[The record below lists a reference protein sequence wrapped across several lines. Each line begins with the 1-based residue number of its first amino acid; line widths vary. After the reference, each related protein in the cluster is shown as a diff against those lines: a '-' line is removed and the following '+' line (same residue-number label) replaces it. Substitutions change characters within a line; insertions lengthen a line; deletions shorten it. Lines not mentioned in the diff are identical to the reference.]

1 MKNRMRCIF
10 DKVYEQRD
18 EMTKFVIK
26 YLNENQNYPQEINLH
41 NFETTK
47 FIYNQNKKNGAQSKQ
62 IEEST
67 KQPKIIDK
75 DSIISNCP
83 TCKFGKI
90 RVILSNGNNYFIGC
104 TNFPTCRHT
113 GSLSNQPIEV
123 LISSN

>member
-41 NFETTK
+41 NFETKK

-83 TCKFGKI
+83 TCKVGKI

-104 TNFPTCRHT
+104 TNFPTCSHS
-113 GSLSNQPIEV
+113 GSLSNQPIDV
-123 LISSN
+123 LISIN